1 MVATLGRPSGQSGH
15 QASSR
20 RRSAVCWI
28 GVKTGASVALSILPQ
43 SRPEPPWLMV
53 HRVRNFEEYLFR
65 SLDPL
70 SGEPFGEADE
80 IRVVSGDR
88 MHYAL
93 TAAFPRDPAFRA
105 SSAYGA
111 NSVSH
116 DLIRRVA
123 VERRVKLIAAQAGD
137 YGQRRVQHML
147 RFAAVPRLGQRMRQY
162 GYGFAFHAAKL
173 IGDPDENFPMM
184 AGDRSRPRIGRLER
198 FALGQTA
205 HGFGPALRTCVRQR
219 TTRCSTS

>member
-1 MVATLGRPSGQSGH
+1 
-15 QASSR
+15 
-20 RRSAVCWI
+20 
-28 GVKTGASVALSILPQ
+28 
-43 SRPEPPWLMV
+43 MV
-53 HRVRNFEEYLFR
+53 HRVRNFEEYRFW

-70 SGEPFGEADE
+70 AGEPFGEAVE
-80 IRVVSGDR
+80 IRVVSGDW

-105 SSAYGA
+105 SSANGA

-137 YGQRRVQHML
+137 YGQRRVQHVL
-147 RFAAVPRLGQRMRQY
+147 RFAAGPWLGQLARQDS
-162 GYGFAFHAAKL
+162 FAFVAAKL

-184 AGDRSRPRIGRLER
+184 AVDRSGPRIGRLER
-198 FALGQTA
+198 FAFQAKPPTA
-205 HGFGPALRTCVRQR
+205 SDRRSGPA
-219 TTRCSTS
+219 